1 MKNRPTNHPSD
12 KSPNATREALNQEQA
27 VSQALLRSFEATRSP
42 WWTTVSAGVMAVS
55 LGMAGVGQAQVAVT
69 GGTAAT
75 ALSAAPG
82 AVTFTPKSVTLTG
95 VTLNGT
101 TTVTVADTTGLQPG
115 MVLVGPTATGLNG
128 QTIVSITN
136 GTNFVIS
143 SAPLSSNQSFTAT
156 VQSEATVSASTT
168 FTQLMG
174 ADSVVKSPAIVVV
187 NAGRIKN
194 TSASAVALS
203 INSGSFGGDIET
215 NYVKVAAGTEGQIS
229 VVKDTAGIL
238 TLSGDSN
245 FNGLTLAAGQLRV
258 AGAST
263 GAVNNFG
270 PFATTTG
277 TGVALANTITVAS
290 TVGLEPTMVVV
301 GGGLPAGTQI
311 VSILGN
317 VVTLN
322 QNVPVGGFTGAG
334 LIAGYSAS
342 GPLGRGT
349 VTIKG
354 GQLSGENGITSPNPI
369 DINDGVASL
378 GTVLVKLGTYSD
390 SRANANNQTDGGSPS
405 PVLSAPANSFNLTG
419 KVSLTDNAV
428 LEVLSSVNLAN
439 TVSGAGRI
447 TKTGEGVLRM
457 GGANTY
463 TGGTTLEVGELRADS
478 DSLYNKA
485 NPGGPLGTTA
495 ASKTVTTTNASAY
508 SVGQFVNGAVPGGV
522 TIPPFGQFPTLIAK
536 IDGNNITLS
545 QAATSAL
552 GVTSLDSTN
561 GVLDSYTASRYALG
575 EGTPVAL
582 SGGSVN
588 FGGAGGS
595 STTITNVT
603 NVSSL
608 KIGQA
613 VSGTG
618 IAPGTTIADINV
630 ATKTVTLSLL
640 GVQDFA
646 GTAVAGLTP
655 VALSAKNLATG
666 AFGTGTVVL
675 KGGIL
680 SGNAIVANAVDI
692 GDATNSATVSVE
704 LGRPGTDRTSAGGS
718 VGALDDGDRLVLS
731 GATRIQQT
739 ANITVGAH
747 YDAATDNSYNKAYV
761 LLAGPVSGKGFTKL
775 GDGELWLGNY
785 AVNVA
790 TGVQDAVS
798 NSYTGRTIIKAGKL
812 GITDKTD
819 LGASTV
825 KFTGGKLDLSV
836 VSYARQAASAT
847 GDGFD
852 IASKFESIDLGQE
865 AVIVG
870 GKTDPV
876 ATTLANV
883 QALAP
888 AVALGNRAVFT
899 TGLSGAGGLSVDGGE
914 LQVANV
920 NTYTGSTSI
929 DNGAAL
935 FLPRADSIT
944 NSSSVKVEGFL
955 DASAVGF
962 AFRQGQPVEVRAKV
976 TAETNTVNSHGYLR
990 VKDGTSN
997 WANAN
1002 LAVDISSR
1010 VGNSATGASPSI
1022 TQTGVG
1028 LNKSSTAVSG
1038 LVLKLIPRSV
1048 YVVGVEQV
1056 ESSQPVSM
1064 KDYFAAEEVLANGT
1078 LQEITDRAR
1087 VGAVSGTM
1095 ISARPIYKLN
1105 WTKDG
1110 DALTWTRQSYGVFG
1124 QGQNGANFGAYLDKQ
1139 ISATSTEKV
1148 PAYLRKVDA
1157 NFTEASTFTRLI
1169 NEISAQP
1176 FADMYRSGLG
1186 RSLAVLG
1193 GLEDRINSL
1202 ATSASEEG
1210 ASRKFGYK
1218 QATPAPTRAAAPVA
1232 STDDEWAAWLS
1243 VYDRESSDKA
1253 LGSDG
1258 ASKLKNS
1265 ETGTQMGVER
1275 RVGSLKVGLTGA
1287 TGWGRSTFDTPSTQ
1301 ISSDSWHVGLYT
1313 IAPINQLTLDASFM
1327 YGLVSN
1333 TSNRTPHTN
1342 ALFGDT
1348 TPDSNT
1354 YHGKFDSR
1362 DLSLSIGAAYNLMQA
1377 GSAFQMAPVVRL
1389 TYVNYSQS
1397 AFSETEAQAAAYK
1410 VDKMDAGTFLSKL
1423 GYRVSYTKRAG
1434 SVDLGADLG
1443 AYWQHDWDNSGR
1455 SVNASLKGGLDGTSY
1470 SAVSRKGSSDSALL
1484 NGGLQITFS
1493 DKYTLR
1499 GSAGAEFGGDRN
1511 DLNGT
1516 VTFGIKF

>member
-1 MKNRPTNHPSD
+1 MAFSGPGGTSFIVTNVA
-12 KSPNATREALNQEQA
+12 N
-27 VSQALLRSFEATRSP
+27 
-42 WWTTVSAGVMAVS
+42 VSAFKI
-55 LGMAGVGQAQVAVT
+55 GQ
-69 GGTAAT
+69 
-75 ALSAAPG
+75 S
-82 AVTFTPKSVTLTG
+82 
-95 VTLNGT
+95 
-101 TTVTVADTTGLQPG
+101 
-115 MVLVGPTATGLNG
+115 
-128 QTIVSITN
+128 
-136 GTNFVIS
+136 
-143 SAPLSSNQSFTAT
+143 
-156 VQSEATVSASTT
+156 
-168 FTQLMG
+168 
-174 ADSVVKSPAIVVV
+174 
-187 NAGRIKN
+187 
-194 TSASAVALS
+194 
-203 INSGSFGGDIET
+203 
-215 NYVKVAAGTEGQIS
+215 
-229 VVKDTAGIL
+229 
-238 TLSGDSN
+238 
-245 FNGLTLAAGQLRV
+245 
-258 AGAST
+258 
-263 GAVNNFG
+263 
-270 PFATTTG
+270 
-277 TGVALANTITVAS
+277 
-290 TVGLEPTMVVV
+290 
-301 GGGLPAGTQI
+301 
-311 VSILGN
+311 
-317 VVTLN
+317 
-322 QNVPVGGFTGAG
+322 
-334 LIAGYSAS
+334 
-342 GPLGRGT
+342 
-349 VTIKG
+349 
-354 GQLSGENGITSPNPI
+354 
-369 DINDGVASL
+369 
-378 GTVLVKLGTYSD
+378 
-390 SRANANNQTDGGSPS
+390 
-405 PVLSAPANSFNLTG
+405 
-419 KVSLTDNAV
+419 
-428 LEVLSSVNLAN
+428 
-439 TVSGAGRI
+439 VSGAGI
-447 TKTGEGVLRM
+447 
-457 GGANTY
+457 
-463 TGGTTLEVGELRADS
+463 AD
-478 DSLYNKA
+478 
-485 NPGGPLGTTA
+485 
-495 ASKTVTTTNASAY
+495 
-508 SVGQFVNGAVPGGV
+508 
-522 TIPPFGQFPTLIAK
+522 
-536 IDGNNITLS
+536 
-545 QAATSAL
+545 
-552 GVTSLDSTN
+552 
-561 GVLDSYTASRYALG
+561 
-575 EGTPVAL
+575 
-582 SGGSVN
+582 
-588 FGGAGGS
+588 
-595 STTITNVT
+595 STTI
-603 NVSSL
+603 
-608 KIGQA
+608 
-613 VSGTG
+613 
-618 IAPGTTIADINV
+618 V
-630 ATKTVTLSLL
+630 AIDVLAKTVTLSK
-640 GVQDFA
+640 VVTDVT
-646 GTAVAGLTP
+646 GTAVAAVATP
-655 VALSAKNLATG
+655 VVISSTNVATG

-675 KGGIL
+675 KGGLL
-680 SGNAIVANAVDI
+680 SGQRNDPTTGQRINQTTIVANAVDI
-692 GDATNSATVSVE
+692 GVATNPATVSVA
-704 LGRPGTDRTSAGGS
+704 LGNAGTDQTLAGG
-718 VGALDDGDRLVLS
+718 VANAFDDGDRLVIS

-739 ANITVGAH
+739 ANITVGAQ
-747 YDAATDNSYNKAYV
+747 YDSVKEDAYNKAHV

-775 GDGELWLGNY
+775 GEGDLWLGNY

-790 TGVQDAVS
+790 TGVQDAVK
-798 NSYTGRTIIKAGKL
+798 NSYTGRTIIQKGKL

-825 KFTGGKLDLSV
+825 KFTGGQLDLSV
-836 VSYARQAASAT
+836 VSYSRQAASAT
-847 GDGFD
+847 SDGFD

-865 AVIVG
+865 AKIFGGTTNEVTIG
-870 GKTDPV
+870 GKTFV
-876 ATTLANV
+876 GGV
-883 QALAP
+883 RALAP

-899 TGLSGAGGLSVDGGE
+899 TGLSGAGGLTLDDGE

-920 NTYTGSTSI
+920 NSYTGGTSI
-929 DNGAAL
+929 DPGAAL
-935 FLPRADSIT
+935 FLPKADSIT
-944 NSSSVKVEGFL
+944 NSSGVTIKGTL

-962 AFRQGQPVEVRAKV
+962 AFRQGQPVEVRAEV
-976 TAETNTVNSHGYLR
+976 YAESNTVHYHGDLR

-1022 TQTGVG
+1022 TQTGVA
-1028 LNKSSTAVSG
+1028 LNKTSTAVTG
-1038 LVLKLIPRSV
+1038 LTLRLIPRSV
-1048 YVVGVEQV
+1048 YVIGVEQV
-1056 ESSQPVSM
+1056 ESSQPVAM
-1064 KDYFAAEEVLANGT
+1064 KDYFAAEEVLADGT

-1139 ISATSTEKV
+1139 ISAISTKEF
-1148 PAYLRKVDA
+1148 PAFLRKVDA
-1157 NFTEASTFTRLI
+1157 TFTEASTFTKLI

-1243 VYDRESSDKA
+1243 VYERESSDKA
-1253 LGSDG
+1253 LASDG

-1342 ALFGDT
+1342 ALFRDT

-1397 AFSETEAQAAAYK
+1397 AFSETETGAFAYK